1 MSPEEI
7 VGIYVR
13 AWSEPDATHRGHLL
27 QQCWTDDGTYCDPRV
42 QWRGR
47 EALNTGISDFQ
58 QRLPGTTFRLTG
70 PIEVHH
76 DVLRFRWSMHRAD
89 GSVALIGTDFGELA
103 EDGRLRRITGFFN
116 QAGAAPIVMG
126 DDEFI
131 LYIRKQY
138 RDCGIPNP
146 RLGRLIWERLREL
159 DPTAEK
165 VRERPVRCEWGDTG
179 SFIGERQL
187 PGTATQFRLDRVVLP
202 RLYDYLDE
210 LGRQQ

>member
-27 QQCWTDDGTYCDPRV
+27 QQCWTEDGIYCDPRV

-89 GSVALIGTDFGELA
+89 GSVALMGTDFGELA

-116 QAGAAPIVMG
+116 QAGAAPIVWDTDRPRCSVACHPLRTARPKSTDG
-126 DDEFI
+126 PW
-131 LYIRKQY
+131 RKT
-138 RDCGIPNP
+138 DA
-146 RLGRLIWERLREL
+146 LSEHEL
-159 DPTAEK
+159 H
-165 VRERPVRCEWGDTG
+165 R
-179 SFIGERQL
+179 S
-187 PGTATQFRLDRVVLP
+187 
-202 RLYDYLDE
+202 
-210 LGRQQ
+210 